1 MAVTRGRIGQIS
13 IDATT
18 LLKVV
23 DATLTLESAEITVTA
38 HDSGQFEDFLQGRKN
53 GSIEVSCR
61 HDETDAAQQALNAAH
76 FAESTV
82 AVIWV
87 SRGLATTGAERFS
100 ATAFVTAQPLETPND
115 EENKIAYTLRLTGA
129 ITRDTVP

>member
-1 MAVTRGRIGQIS
+1 MAVTRGRIGEIS
-13 IDATT
+13 IDGDV
-18 LLKVV
+18 LGKEV
-23 DATLTLESAEITVTA
+23 DATLTIESAEITVTA
-38 HDSGQFEDFLQGRKN
+38 HDSGQFEEFLQGRKN

-61 HDETDAAQQALNAAH
+61 HDESDTAQQALKAAH
-76 FAESTV
+76 FAETTV

-87 SRGLATTGAERFS
+87 SRGIATSGAERFS

-115 EENKIAYTLRLTGA
+115 EENKVAFTLRLTGT